1 MGKAAR
7 KVPLTWDAT
16 LGEKAQMRVTHR
28 NKKWLLGSVALGAM
42 AASAGS
48 ALAGGFEVREQSA
61 FFQGTSF
68 AGVAA
73 GGSSLSS
80 IYWNPATSYIVGN
93 GITTDSNY
101 SLILP
106 EMNIQSETFG
116 APAVGIPNGTAAS
129 DEVDF
134 GRDAV
139 VPASYAAYRI
149 NDKMV
154 AAVAM
159 NSQYGL
165 TTKPDDMGW
174 TANFLAQTSKVF
186 SLNLNPSLSYQIMPG
201 VTVGAGLQ
209 VQYFEI
215 KTLRTTLYNGNDA
228 NDIGVGGTAG
238 INITPFR
245 GTSVGLGYRSRIQHD
260 LDGDF
265 DRAAG
270 APGIIGSGDLKAKL
284 DTPDKV
290 TLSIRQD
297 LSPSARLFG
306 TVEWTNWSL
315 LGEVPVSAPITLP
328 GGPPAFHAPR
338 LGANWEDGW
347 LYSIGGE
354 YDVSPKLSLR
364 AGLAYEESPIQDS
377 TSRLI
382 QLPDADRVWAS
393 IGATYNWSQ
402 DTKINLAYSHV
413 WVEDADI
420 DRTSLIGPGAG
431 TFTGR
436 AEDNG
441 ADIISVGV
449 TTKLDWLLGG
459 RHSEPAPL
467 K

>member
-7 KVPLTWDAT
+7 NVPLTWDAT

-48 ALAGGFEVREQSA
+48 ALAGGFDVREQSA

-68 AGVAA
+68 AGAAA

-80 IYWNPATSYIVGN
+80 IFWNPATSYIVSD

-101 SLILP
+101 SLFLP
-106 EMNIQSETFG
+106 EMNVE
-116 APAVGIPNGTAAS
+116 ADLVNGGPCAGRCEA
-129 DEVDF
+129 DF
-134 GRDAV
+134 GRDAII
-139 VPASYAAYRI
+139 PASYAAYRF

-154 AAVAM
+154 LAVAM
-159 NSQYGL
+159 NSQFGL

-174 TANFLAQTSKVF
+174 AGQGLAQTSKIF
-186 SLNLNPSLSYQIMPG
+186 SLNLNPSVSYQVTPG
-201 VTVGAGLQ
+201 VTVGVGLQ
-209 VQYFEI
+209 VQYLEI
-215 KTLRTTLYNGNDA
+215 KRLRTVLYDANDA
-228 NDIGVGGTAG
+228 DDIGVGATAG

-245 GTSVGLGYRSRIQHD
+245 GTSVGLGYRSRIEHD
-260 LDGDF
+260 VEGDF
-265 DRAAG
+265 DNIAVPVAA
-270 APGIIGSGDLKAKL
+270 SGDLKATL
-284 DTPDKV
+284 ETPDKV
-290 TLSIRQD
+290 TLSIRQE
-297 LSPSARLFG
+297 LGPTARLFG

-315 LGEVPVSAPITLP
+315 LDVVPVDIPLLVPGVSAAIE
-328 GGPPAFHAPR
+328 
-338 LGANWEDGW
+338 ANWEDGW
-347 LYSIGGE
+347 FYSIGGE
-354 YDVSPKLSLR
+354 VDVSPKLTLR
-364 AGLAYEESPIQDS
+364 AGAAYEESPIQDD

-382 QLPDADRVWAS
+382 QLPDNNRIWAS
-393 IGATYNWSQ
+393 VGATYNWS
-402 DTKINLAYSHV
+402 DTTKINLAYSHV
-413 WVEDADI
+413 WVEDGDI
-420 DRTSLIGPGAG
+420 ERTSLIGPAGG
-431 TFTGR
+431 TFVGS

>member
-1 MGKAAR
+1 
-7 KVPLTWDAT
+7 
-16 LGEKAQMRVTHR
+16 MRVTHR

-106 EMNIQSETFG
+106 EMNVEGVITGG
-116 APAVGIPNGTAAS
+116 APGGTN
-129 DEVDF
+129 EVDL
-134 GRDAV
+134 GRDAI

-149 NDKMV
+149 NDKLV
-154 AAVAM
+154 AAIGM

-165 TTKPDDMGW
+165 TTKPDDTGW
-174 TANFLAQTSKVF
+174 RGRHLAQTSKIF
-186 SLNLNPSLSYQIMPG
+186 SINLNPSLSYQVMPG

-209 VQYFEI
+209 VQYFEL
-215 KTLRTTLYNGNDA
+215 KTLRTSLYNGNDA
-228 NDIGVGGTAG
+228 DDIGVGGTAG

-245 GTSVGLGYRSRIQHD
+245 GTSVGLGYRSRIKHEI
-260 LDGDF
+260 DGDF
-265 DRAAG
+265 DTALAVPVT
-270 APGIIGSGDLKAKL
+270 AGDLSVKL

-290 TLSIRQD
+290 TLSIRQE
-297 LSPSARLFG
+297 LSPSARVFG
-306 TVEWTNWSL
+306 TVEWTNWSTI
-315 LGEVPVSAPITLP
+315 GQVPVNIPQTLLNP
-328 GGPPAFHAPR
+328 GTFNPAA
-338 LGANWEDGW
+338 LNGNWDDGW
-347 LYSIGGE
+347 LYAVGGE
-354 YDVSPKLSLR
+354 YDYSPKLSLR
-364 AGLAYEESPIQDS
+364 AGVAYEESPIQDDA
-377 TSRLI
+377 SRLI

-393 IGATYNWSQ
+393 IGATYHWS
-402 DTKINLAYSHV
+402 DTTKINLAYSHV

-420 DRTSLIGPGAG
+420 ERESLVGPGAG
-431 TFTGR
+431 TFTGS